1 MIFRLLNCM
10 NFRLIVFFLFIFNI
24 HLDGYSQ
31 LFGKKTVNISQCEGI
46 INVSESG
53 TYLLQFIG
61 IEESE
66 NGSFINYLKDS
77 VSSNLI
83 WSYYNPKQK
92 GEIKI
97 SLSVDQQKA
106 AILIFETSKKHI
118 CNDIKQGK
126 AKALYNNSSITNN
139 STEEFVFECNK
150 EKSYVF
156 VFIGESKAS
165 NKINFDFEF
174 IPTDENGNEIID
186 EKIVDFTY
194 GKDINNT
201 LIKII
206 NSKTHKPV
214 TANLMIIGSKSIS
227 GYYQASDLY
236 IPILKRTKALVKVDC
251 KGFFS
256 KDIEHRFLD
265 SQKDTIL
272 VDLDPLT
279 VGASIQFEE
288 IEFYRG
294 TSTIKKKSEKK
305 VKRLADFLALN
316 AIVKI
321 EIQGHV
327 NAKGKNTPSNV
338 RLSKKR
344 AKRVLKKLIQNGI
357 DKNRLT
363 AVGLGN
369 SAPVYPKP
377 KHSYEEQANRR
388 VEIMIK

>member
-1 MIFRLLNCM
+1 MTVEKISFDGKKVILVSATPLN
-10 NFRLIVFFLFIFNI
+10 NKYSDIL
-24 HLDGYSQ
+24 SQ
-31 LFGKKTVNISQCEGI
+31 LKLFQRPNRSNIPAVRNLPNFFKSIEKLRKEALEKDIDERKKI
-46 INVSESG
+46 IQDLSRQIREKIFKHVMVRR
-53 TYLLQFIG
+53 TR
-61 IEESE
+61 
-66 NGSFINYLKDS
+66 K
-77 VSSNLI
+77 
-83 WSYYNPKQK
+83 
-92 GEIKI
+92 EIK
-97 SLSVDQQKA
+97 
-106 AILIFETSKKHI
+106 E
-118 CNDIKQGK
+118 
-126 AKALYNNSSITNN
+126 
-139 STEEFVFECNK
+139 
-150 EKSYVF
+150 
-156 VFIGESKAS
+156 
-165 NKINFDFEF
+165 
-174 IPTDENGNEIID
+174 
-186 EKIVDFTY
+186 
-194 GKDINNT
+194 
-201 LIKII
+201 
-206 NSKTHKPV
+206 
-214 TANLMIIGSKSIS
+214 
-227 GYYQASDLY
+227 
-236 IPILKRTKALVKVDC
+236 
-251 KGFFS
+251 FFS